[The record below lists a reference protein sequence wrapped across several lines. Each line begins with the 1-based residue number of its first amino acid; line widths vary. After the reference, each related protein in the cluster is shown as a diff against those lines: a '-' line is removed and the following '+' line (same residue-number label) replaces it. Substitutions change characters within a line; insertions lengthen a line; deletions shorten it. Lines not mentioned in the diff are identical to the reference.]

1 MSLTQEPFK
10 NRWYETEAH
19 GYERKNEAVLPR
31 CNDETREKSGGGK
44 TNVPSSAFRDRMIE
58 SLSFCHAV
66 FLHLEEMENSLSYLK
81 ECPRS

>member
-1 MSLTQEPFK
+1 MKEKMKLCCHVAMMKQEK
-10 NRWYETEAH
+10 NR
-19 GYERKNEAVLPR
+19 
-31 CNDETREKSGGGK
+31 GGGK
-44 TNVPSSAFRDRMIE
+44 TNVPSSAFRERMIE

>member
-1 MSLTQEPFK
+1 MKEKMKLCCHVAMMKQEK
-10 NRWYETEAH
+10 NR
-19 GYERKNEAVLPR
+19 
-31 CNDETREKSGGGK
+31 GGK